1 MPIRTVESVKADLAT
16 LDAAF
21 DVVSRVMLREM
32 EVTAGSSHVAIPKDG
47 DSIMKV
53 YEFLEGYLEGL
64 RDPFRVAKDL
74 LEAIAENPE
83 KVLFVVLDGRGENLV
98 RYVEFLE
105 GRVAELADKMES
117 YRP

>member
-1 MPIRTVESVKADLAT
+1 MTRTVESLKADLAA
-16 LDAAF
+16 LDAALEVVRNVRLNEMDSSQARWGDASF
-21 DVVSRVMLREM
+21 DQ
-32 EVTAGSSHVAIPKDG
+32 AYADFGH
-47 DSIMKV
+47 V
-53 YEFLEGYLEGL
+53 YEFLENKLEEL

-98 RYVEFLE
+98 QYVEFLE

-117 YRP
+117 YSP